1 VPIWK
6 WEKDVLITSR
16 SIVVA
21 LFMVMSTSLL
31 IHALDKQTSVSPRE
45 QELADAR
52 EALKKNPHDPKAQ
65 EQYLN
70 AFPHNYKEF
79 VAFFVDGHNFSD
91 GFDVIMLLASLAENH
106 ADELGKL
113 LVELSR
119 DAKWDADAP
128 NYLQQVTT
136 IYAGQHA
143 KTFASLIKQL
153 PPKDHANLI
162 TFLADKE
169 NHAAYTE
176 YQEMIDRLRSIGQDR
191 LAKEF
196 EVAREKRVRQ
206 PHG

>member
-1 VPIWK
+1 M
-6 WEKDVLITSR
+6 ITRR

-21 LFMVMSTSLL
+21 LFVVMSTSLL
-31 IHALDKQTSVSPRE
+31 IQAQDKQTSMSPRE
-45 QELADAR
+45 RELAEAWA
-52 EALKKNPHDPKAQ
+52 ALKKNPHDSKTQ
-65 EQYLN
+65 ELYLN

-79 VAFFVDGHNFSD
+79 VAFFVDGRNFSD
-91 GFDVIMLLASLAENH
+91 GFDVIMLLPSLAENH

-113 LVELSR
+113 LIELGR

-128 NYLQQVTT
+128 NYLQDVTT
-136 IYAGQHA
+136 VYAGQHA
-143 KTFASLIKQL
+143 KTFASLINQL
-153 PPKDHANLI
+153 PPKDHSNLI

-169 NHAAYTE
+169 NHAAYKE
-176 YQEMIDRLRSIGQDR
+176 YQDVIDRLRSIGQDR

>member
-1 VPIWK
+1 M
-6 WEKDVLITSR
+6 ITRR

-21 LFMVMSTSLL
+21 LFVVMSTSLL
-31 IHALDKQTSVSPRE
+31 IQAQDKQTSMSPRE
-45 QELADAR
+45 RELAEAW
-52 EALKKNPHDPKAQ
+52 EALKKNPHDSKTQ
-65 EQYLN
+65 ELYLN

-79 VAFFVDGHNFSD
+79 VAFFVDGRNFSD
-91 GFDVIMLLASLAENH
+91 GFDVIMLLPSLAENH

-113 LVELSR
+113 LIELGR

-128 NYLQQVTT
+128 NYLQDVTT
-136 IYAGQHA
+136 VYAGQHA
-143 KTFASLIKQL
+143 KTFASLINQL
-153 PPKDHANLI
+153 PPKDHSNLI

-169 NHAAYTE
+169 NHAAYKE
-176 YQEMIDRLRSIGQDR
+176 YQDVIDRLRSIGQDR